1 MADLSTNAPA
11 VSLAYGTPRRT
22 VLTMGELPT
31 GTVTFLVS
39 DIEGSTRRWAED
51 RLMAENLTL
60 HDELTRTAI
69 EGANGHW
76 VKHTGDGVLAAFSD
90 PGDAVQAAASIQ
102 RLLHEVAWPSD
113 PLLVRIGV
121 HTGTAAAHDGD
132 YYGLAVS
139 ATARVGDAGHGGQ
152 VLVSAATASLVPDLG
167 DDLHLLDLGPHRLK
181 DLEVPQHLYQLA
193 GVDLSSDFPP
203 LRTLERVDHNLPLQ
217 LTSFIGREAELE
229 ELRALTEQHRLVT
242 VTGVGGAGKTRL
254 SLQVAAD
261 LALEFRD
268 GVHFV
273 GLAPISDPDE
283 VPNAFSSAMGIRFG
297 EGSSTDVVERII
309 DQVRHRQMLLV
320 VDNCEHVLEAAAHVI
335 GPLLSEAPHI
345 TVLASSREGLGLS
358 GEWIWQTPS
367 LQLTG
372 HGGESE
378 AVLLF
383 MERAHA
389 VARDIELNDETRS
402 YVERITRLL
411 DGVPLAIELA
421 AARTRVLSP
430 QQISERLDDRFRLL
444 TGGSKAA
451 LPRQQTL
458 EAAVDWSYR
467 LLAEDERL
475 LFERLSVFQ
484 GGFTLE
490 AVEGVCAD
498 ERVGEIE
505 MIDLL
510 TGLLDK
516 SMVLGY
522 DEGAGIFRFGML
534 ETIRQFASLR
544 LVDRGEVGVWKDRH
558 ASWFATWTSGLH
570 LIPDLLGRDFP
581 LVASEAD
588 NLAVA
593 LDWSGA
599 DPAVVLPLSQAL
611 AWYRIAKLG
620 DPAGTVSIANIGLAC
635 GEMPVVARANL
646 LSLKGRGEVALG
658 LSDRATDTL
667 HEAAALLEQIA
678 DDVVAVRLLC
688 SISQRFG
695 MALDPNQSLEFA
707 TRAVERS
714 TGTDPLTR
722 AIAHHTMAWSQVWG
736 GATPADILEPATK
749 AVAEARTWGDTSL
762 ELEVSDVLLLATMG
776 QDYASGGDQTRQIED
791 RMLRLEAEGQPVWGL
806 DWLGIRRADWAF
818 VEQILD
824 RESLGGV
831 HRIYMLVSRGTMLWM
846 RGCLQAAID
855 AFSDF
860 RSYGSA
866 GRLHHDLYP
875 GWAEATC
882 LTGDLE
888 GTRRIVDEHLQ
899 FHLRDNEEAM
909 KLGSLRALVQ
919 AEVDAGHVAEARAV
933 IEQMRSTLEAHPLR
947 MGVSVQCGT
956 PEGYLACAEAEL
968 TRLTGPD
975 PDAWAKARRMTIWE
989 YWRTYCDARRV
1000 EALVALGEPAGE
1012 ERAALQAKAAKL
1024 DLGWIVTFLDT
1035 LDERGGQ

>member
-1 MADLSTNAPA
+1 
-11 VSLAYGTPRRT
+11 
-22 VLTMGELPT
+22 MGELPT

-39 DIEGSTRRWAED
+39 DIEGSTRRWAKD

-90 PGDAVQAAASIQ
+90 PAGAIQAAASIQ
-102 RLLHEVAWPSD
+102 RLLREAAWPSD

-167 DDLHLLDLGPHRLK
+167 DDLQLLDLGPHRLK

-193 GVDLSSDFPP
+193 GADISSDFPP

-283 VPNAFSSAMGIRFG
+283 VPNAFSSAMGIRF
-297 EGSSTDVVERII
+297 EKGSSTDVIERII

-320 VDNCEHVLEAAAHVI
+320 VDNCEHVLGAAAQVI

-389 VARDIELNDETRS
+389 VARDLELNDETRS

-505 MIDLL
+505 MVDLL

-522 DEGAGIFRFGML
+522 GEGAGIFRFGML

-558 ASWFATWTSGLH
+558 ASWFATWASGLH
-570 LIPDLLGRDFP
+570 LIPDLLERDFP

-593 LDWSGA
+593 LEWSG
-599 DPAVVLPLSQAL
+599 DSPQLVVPLAQAL
-611 AWYRIAKLG
+611 AWHRLRKLG
-620 DPAGTVSIANIGLAC
+620 DPAGAAAIAASALEAGGATTA
-635 GEMPVVARANL
+635 ARVNL
-646 LSLKGRGEVALG
+646 LTLRGRGEAALG
-658 LSDRATDTL
+658 LSEQATGAFREAFTGIDR
-667 HEAAALLEQIA
+667 IA
-678 DDVVAVRLLC
+678 DDAVAVRLLV
-688 SISQRFG
+688 SISLRFAA
-695 MALDPNQSLEFA
+695 MLDAAEGVEVAARAVARSRQTDAA
-707 TRAVERS
+707 TRAN
-714 TGTDPLTR
+714 
-722 AIAHHTMAWSQVWG
+722 AQYAMAWSQVWA
-736 GATPADILEPATK
+736 GASPSDILLPATE
-749 AVAEARTWGDTSL
+749 AIAEARASGSDDL
-762 ELEVSDVLLLATMG
+762 ELSVSDVLLMATMG
-776 QDYASGGDQTRQIED
+776 LDYADGGDRTRAVED
-791 RMLRLEAEGQPVWGL
+791 RLLRLSGPERLPGWGSEWMGIRRTEWALVEDALAGMDTAGLGRLEALIP
-806 DWLGIRRADWAF
+806 R
-818 VEQILD
+818 
-824 RESLGGV
+824 GV
-831 HRIYMLVSRGTMLWM
+831 MLWM
-846 RGCLQAAID
+846 QGDLGEAVGVFED
-855 AFSDF
+855 A
-860 RSYGSA
+860 RSLGSP
-866 GRLHHDLYP
+866 GRWHHDLYP

-899 FHLRDNEEAM
+899 FRLRDNEEAM
-909 KLGSLRALVQ
+909 KLASLRALVQ

-968 TRLTGPD
+968 TRLTGPH

-1035 LDERGGQ
+1035 LDERSRQ